1 MEAPDDLGV
10 PSVTRSANNP
20 VTSSKL
26 QLPVNSQNQN
36 ERIPRTIHGE
46 MDSYDPTSN
55 LLEHNIFVN
64 RDILPPIQNVSQS
77 PKIVH
82 YHLTIQ
88 NCDGV
93 EICVD
98 NRKQN
103 FTQKTAYSADGQRLK
118 RLSWIEVPSNPID
131 VGPSLH
137 NTRSIATTENNHI
150 VPNNDEEMVFISPE
164 AEELFC
170 HNDQVIIQE
179 SSRVPHRT
187 ETPSQIDAG
196 MQSSMASTMVNTDG
210 EETPM
215 PVLTNG
221 SSQTDTPNQQSQY
234 TQTAIPGFA
243 NRARQAAARRTAT
256 SPFRR
261 NHPRETAML
270 DSHIG
275 SRTTC
280 DLNRFPIN
288 QNSNRRMVSQQN
300 PHRERVRRSRSAER
314 ENSYGQKGIAVD
326 TSSTAASAHSSQR
339 RYPNS
344 HSSSHPLGQYTFQSL
359 NM

>member
-1 MEAPDDLGV
+1 
-10 PSVTRSANNP
+10 
-20 VTSSKL
+20 
-26 QLPVNSQNQN
+26 
-36 ERIPRTIHGE
+36 

-179 SSRVPHRT
+179 SSIPHRT

-196 MQSSMASTMVNTDG
+196 MQSSMASTVVNTDG